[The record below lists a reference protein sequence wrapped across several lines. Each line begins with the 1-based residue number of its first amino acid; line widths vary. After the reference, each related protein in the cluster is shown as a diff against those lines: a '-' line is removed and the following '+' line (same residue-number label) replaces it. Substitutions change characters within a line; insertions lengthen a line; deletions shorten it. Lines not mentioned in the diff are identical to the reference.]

1 MLKSINC
8 EYFKQRIEDYI
19 SGKLS
24 EEERELFLKH
34 KQECD
39 KCFYQLVSREP
50 SQVFSRLA
58 TKKIQPSF
66 WQDFW
71 PAIKDGIE
79 KKHLSGKWFISPR
92 RLGSV
97 AALIISFLIICGAL
111 VWFYVAPR
119 IMLTNST
126 EEISNISLKVPK
138 SRLNIIEELRSQYSV
153 IEYLESKDARLY
165 TFKIEEG
172 MEVVMIFDE
181 KLNEEK

>member
-8 EYFKQRIEDYI
+8 EYFKKRIEDYI

-34 KQECD
+34 KQKCD
-39 KCFYQLVSREP
+39 KCFHQLVSREP
-50 SQVFSRLA
+50 SQIFSRLA
-58 TKKIQPSF
+58 AKRIQPSF

-79 KKHLSGKWFISPR
+79 KKHILGKVLISPR
-92 RLGSV
+92 RLV
-97 AALIISFLIICGAL
+97 RIAALTISILIICGVL
-111 VWFYVAPR
+111 VWFYIGSR
-119 IMLTNST
+119 IMLTNGT
-126 EEISNISLKVPK
+126 EEISNLSLKAPK
-138 SRLNIIEELRSQYSV
+138 ARLNIIEDLRSQYPI

-172 MEVVMIFDE
+172 MEIVMIFDE
-181 KLNEEK
+181 KLNEGK